1 MGKSSTRRSC
11 VRAVCRAWA
20 RFGSSRATA
29 RRAARRNSVVFC
41 GRRWVGTRPPPRGR
55 CPGKGVG
62 DLGEGLD
69 PAQVD
74 LAAFQ
79 RGQCLRQPGR
89 DGHGQVQPDEGGV
102 AGDFQRDRE
111 RGGCVH
117 RTPVAGHPGTAVS
130 GRSPE
135 SAQSGALSTE
145 FPSRTFGRTSAA
157 APDPAPPRPP
167 PPRSPT
173 TTGQRHRRNPRPP
186 HSPNPGGS
194 PELERDTDPH
204 QTPTTEQAELEPDAG
219 TRPGRPPHPRRR
231 LVTQPRNRTNPP
243 TPDQPRPLHGIRPD
257 GLDEPGQ
264 LHWRRTLRSTGGAPS
279 GRGGCRRPM
288 RPPAARTRDERHDVP
303 ASAHPS
309 WTAA

>member
-186 HSPNPGGS
+186 HSPNPGES
-194 PELERDTDPH
+194 PELNATPGPDPADLPTLDAASSPNPGTAPTHRPQTNRDHYTASA
-204 QTPTTEQAELEPDAG
+204 QMASTN
-219 TRPGRPPHPRRR
+219 
-231 LVTQPRNRTNPP
+231 LVS
-243 TPDQPRPLHGIRPD
+243 
-257 GLDEPGQ
+257 
-264 LHWRRTLRSTGGAPS
+264 STGGAPS
-279 GRGGCRRPM
+279 GPPVAH
-288 RPPAARTRDERHDVP
+288 PPAAAGAGVP
-303 ASAHPS
+303 
-309 WTAA
+309 